1 MDKIVLSEE
10 YRKKIIDFLQNKGIN
25 LDEFDFEDFEDYLI
39 KIGIENKNILDRRFL
54 TKANLEKF
62 YDDFNN
68 PIKRVTKILKIT
80 NKELAEK
87 ISYSESTVKN
97 ASAKNEVSP
106 SMKRSIEL
114 FFENVKLKQEL
125 KNEKNKTI
133 EFKKYLKEFLNNK

>member
-25 LDEFDFEDFEDYLI
+25 LDEFNFEDFENYLI
-39 KIGIENKNILDRRFL
+39 QIGVQNKNILDRRFL

-62 YDDFNN
+62 YDDFDN
-68 PIKRVTKILKIT
+68 PIKRVTKILGIT
-80 NKELAEK
+80 IKELAEK
-87 ISYSESTVKN
+87 ISYGESTVKN
-97 ASAKNEVSP
+97 ASAKNEISL

-114 FFENVKLKQEL
+114 YFENVKLRKEL

-133 EFKKYLKEFLNNK
+133 EFKKYLKEFLDNK